1 MQTLIF
7 LVLWGIELLLAVW
20 GLRIAQFFS
29 YRMPKV
35 AARPVPDWSPQVAV
49 ILPIKGVESGTGA
62 NLEAILNQAYRNY
75 RVIATVESLD
85 DPVCDVIREF
95 QEKLPSGKLALVV
108 AGRATERGQ
117 KVQNALR
124 AVAATTE
131 QDEVLAFVDG
141 DANLGPQCLQALVG
155 PLGYGPHIGATTGYR
170 FYIPVNSHPA
180 NAIVSI
186 SNAIVASLFGP
197 YRRTVAWGGSMAIR
211 RADFYGYGVDA
222 AWNHA
227 LSDDFTLSWCVRKKN
242 GVKIHFVP
250 QCLVASTAD
259 YSFSR
264 LFEFMTRQFRIT
276 RISSW
281 HLWAS
286 ATAGSALYLLTL
298 FSAFYF
304 AVIGLYLHQW
314 GGAMGSLA
322 VLVVLYVL
330 SILRGLM
337 LLRGG
342 RRLLPNHAAELDRVR
357 WWYALGFPLVQAW
370 ILLTLIVAGV
380 GRRMTWRGIR
390 YRMVSPLETEVL
402 APRE

>member
-35 AARPVPDWSPQVAV
+35 AARPVTDWSPMVAV
-49 ILPIKGVESGTGA
+49 ILPIKGVDSGTHA
-62 NLEAILNQAYRNY
+62 NLEAVLHQAYQHCRI
-75 RVIATVESLD
+75 IATVESSD
-85 DPVCDVIREF
+85 DPVCEVIREL
-95 QEKLPSGKLALVV
+95 QKKLPPGKLDIVV
-108 AGRATERGQ
+108 AGRAVERGQ
-117 KVQNALR
+117 KVQNALK
-124 AVAATTE
+124 AVAATTD

-141 DANLGPQCLQALVG
+141 DANLGPQCLQALIG

-170 FYIPVNSHPA
+170 FYIPVNSHAA

-222 AWNHA
+222 AWKHA
-227 LSDDFTLSWCVRKKN
+227 LSDDFTLSWCVRKKA

-250 QCLVASTAD
+250 QCLVASSAD
-259 YSFSR
+259 YGFGS

-276 RISSW
+276 RISAW

-286 ATAGSALYLLTL
+286 ATTGSGLYLLTF
-298 FSAFYF
+298 FSALYF
-304 AVIGLYLHQW
+304 AISGFYMHQW
-314 GGAMGSLA
+314 GGAAGSLA

-330 SILRGLM
+330 SIFRGLM

-342 RRLLPNHAAELDRVR
+342 RRLLPNHAAALNRVW

-370 ILLTLIVAGV
+370 MLLTLVAAGV

-390 YRMVSPLETEVL
+390 YRMVSPLKTEVL
-402 APRE
+402 GRVE